1 MDSIMPAFTALFRPL
16 YGLILLLA
24 IPLTAQAN
32 AFEIRFVEV
41 SKIGEGYSV
50 DARIG
55 YQLTPII
62 EEALDNG
69 VPITFIQQLQIVRR
83 TPILWDI
90 WNWDHDI
97 WQHTIQ
103 YELRYH
109 DLSQQYLLYAFDNQA
124 HRNFPTLTGALTAM
138 GEIGAFQL
146 PREYTANPRGL
157 LLRLKSG
164 IDVSALPSPMRPGA
178 FLSRKWNLSSPWY
191 EAEWPLK

>member
-1 MDSIMPAFTALFRPL
+1 MDSTMPAFTALFRLL

-24 IPLTAQAN
+24 IPLAAQAN
-32 AFEIRFVEV
+32 AFEIRFTEV

-69 VPITFIQQLQIVRR
+69 VPITFVQQLQIVRR
-83 TPILWDI
+83 TPIFRDI

-109 DLSQQYLLYAFDNQA
+109 DLSQQYILYSFDNQA

-191 EAEWPLK
+191 EAEWPLE